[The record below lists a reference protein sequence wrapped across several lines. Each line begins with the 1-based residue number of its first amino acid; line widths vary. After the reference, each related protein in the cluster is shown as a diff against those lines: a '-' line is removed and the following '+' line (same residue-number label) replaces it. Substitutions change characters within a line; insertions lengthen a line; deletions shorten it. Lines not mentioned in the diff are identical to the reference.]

1 MRWNCMSKALRFQQ
15 ITAKHQDLPI
25 FTAFLTIK
33 TLSQNISITL
43 LQISLKLPE
52 HQGGCCKKSLP
63 WTILEEQFPVSRNTA
78 ASKIGSGFIS
88 LLWQLRC
95 HCNSDHNKVSSLSN
109 TTVVLI
115 WPNLCLW
122 RRSLRS
128 NVGGIHSKKPYRAT
142 LTESVSKFGLKMS
155 FSQTYHPYMTCNPE
169 CQHSNT
175 GAITSSNR
183 WMTLFASFP
192 HFWLRDWRRLLVV
205 PKSGRHLAKMLQSQF
220 SLHWLGLALNSVAL
234 FP

>member
-25 FTAFLTIK
+25 FTAFLAIK

-43 LQISLKLPE
+43 LQISLKLHE

-78 ASKIGSGFIS
+78 ASKIGNGVIS

-109 TTVVLI
+109 TIVVAI
-115 WPNLCLW
+115 FPNLCLW
-122 RRSLRS
+122 RRSLCA
-128 NVGGIHSKKPYRAT
+128 NLGGIDPEKLYRAT
-142 LTESVSKFGLKMS
+142 LTKISGCGYSRAFHK
-155 FSQTYHPYMTCNPE
+155 
-169 CQHSNT
+169 
-175 GAITSSNR
+175 
-183 WMTLFASFP
+183 
-192 HFWLRDWRRLLVV
+192 LLEI
-205 PKSGRHLAKMLQSQF
+205 F
-220 SLHWLGLALNSVAL
+220 
-234 FP
+234 